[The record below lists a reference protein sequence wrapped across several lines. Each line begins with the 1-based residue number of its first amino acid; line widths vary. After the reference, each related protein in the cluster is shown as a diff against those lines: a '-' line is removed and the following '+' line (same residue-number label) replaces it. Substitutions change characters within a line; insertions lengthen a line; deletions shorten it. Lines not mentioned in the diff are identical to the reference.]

1 MEMMQVR
8 GVRMCM
14 GSPLMFMVMGMDNSF
29 HGWIM
34 VMIMMPIIMT
44 VPVLMPGRYMNMT
57 MAMLFGGNQPCTGCH
72 QGQTEEYL

>member
-8 GVRMCM
+8 GVRMNVCYL
-14 GSPLMFMVMGMDNSF
+14 LMFMSMGMDNPF
-29 HGWIM
+29 HSRIM

-72 QGQTEEYL
+72 QWQTQQYL